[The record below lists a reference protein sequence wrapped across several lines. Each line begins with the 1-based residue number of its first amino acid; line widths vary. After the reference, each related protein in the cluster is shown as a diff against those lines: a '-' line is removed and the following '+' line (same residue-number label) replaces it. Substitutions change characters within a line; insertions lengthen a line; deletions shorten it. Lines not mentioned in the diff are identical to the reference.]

1 MLTDDD
7 IINSYTWLLGRTPS
21 QDEIANNHALYITR
35 LDLQRALMI
44 SAEARTLRIALHKQ
58 GRTKPVEL
66 NQPRLV
72 FMHIEKCG
80 GTTLHAM
87 LASQFAPEL
96 ICPERYETIGDWT
109 INELTAYQLFSG
121 HFDLSYC
128 RAIPGALSI
137 VTMLREPKARLLSLY
152 YFWKA
157 HRPHPERDAYRL
169 ITLAR
174 TQTAAEFFANPEVT
188 VWASI
193 RNTMTGQLTR
203 TTNQMLRPCDPIV
216 SDPEATLACAWQTL
230 QDFTS
235 FGIVERFEASR
246 LLLNRNLGLDMHP
259 IPPRQV
265 LHDLMRDNEAL
276 APIDPDPPS
285 DALDA
290 ALEPLID
297 LDRRLYVMALALF
310 EQRTAPAE
318 TTPARKARALP
329 WTRWGRGPQTPI
341 R

>member
-1 MLTDDD
+1 MPTDDD

-21 QDEIANNHALYITR
+21 VDEIATNRTLYTTHP
-35 LDLQRALMI
+35 DLQRALMI
-44 SAEARTLRIALHKQ
+44 SAEARALRIALHKQ
-58 GRTKPVEL
+58 GRLVPVEL

-96 ICPERYETIGDWT
+96 ICPERHETIGDWT
-109 INELTAYQLFSG
+109 INELANYQLFSG
-121 HFDLSYC
+121 HFDLACC
-128 RAIPGALSI
+128 RAIPGTLRT

-157 HRPHPERDAYRL
+157 HRPHPKRDAYRL

-174 TQTAAEFFANPEVT
+174 ASTAAEFFANPEVAA
-188 VWASI
+188 WASI

-203 TTNQMLRPCDPIV
+203 TTNQMLRPRDPIV
-216 SDPEATLACAWQTL
+216 SDPEATLARAWQAL

-246 LLLNRNLGLDMHP
+246 LLLNQNLGLDMQP
-259 IPPRQV
+259 TTPRQV

-276 APIDPDPPS
+276 APIEPDPPS
-285 DALDA
+285 AALDA
-290 ALEPLID
+290 ALEPLIN
-297 LDRRLYVMALALF
+297 LDRRLYAMALDLF
-310 EQRTAPAE
+310 EQRTAPAA
-318 TTPARKARALP
+318 TTPTRKARALP
-329 WTRWGRGPQTPI
+329 WTRWGRRPQAPI